1 MNIFKKR
8 LGVLYPIVISALV
21 ILALFGI
28 SRLVLSIWLY
38 ERLPSISDWLTVL
51 GRGVRIDLASV
62 SYLLILPALLA
73 TLLSFDNVVGKIWN
87 WLLRVWITAG
97 LWLVVYMEV
106 ATPPFIL
113 QYDLR
118 PNRNFIEYLI
128 YPKEVFSMLWTGYK
142 LELFISTATTIL
154 TLYVGWRWTR
164 SLVSNLHYQKWYWRP
179 FLAILVV
186 AIGVMGARSTLGHR
200 PLNPALVAY
209 SSDPMVNDLILNS
222 SYSVIFAAKQ
232 MSSEKSAFDFYP
244 NMPEKEVI
252 EVVRDSMNV
261 GQRKFESS
269 EQPTL
274 TYHQSPKESAPKNI
288 VIVLM
293 ESQGARYVKSLGGI
307 DTSPNLDRL
316 MNEGWAFT
324 NMYSTGTRSVRGIEA
339 VITGFTPTPSRA
351 VVKLGKS
358 QTDFFTIADLLKSKG
373 YVTQFVYG
381 GESHFDNMKSFFLG
395 NGFTDIKDLPTF
407 NSPKFVG
414 SWGASDEDLFD
425 KADQE
430 FTKLNK
436 EGKPFFSLVFTSSN
450 HTPYEY
456 PEGTIKHYNS
466 PNATLENAVKYADYA
481 VGKFI
486 DKARK
491 STYWDDT
498 IFLVI
503 ADHDSRATGSL
514 PVPVGHFHIPA
525 IILGKSIPAHIDKR
539 LVSQID
545 MSPTLLSLAGISG
558 YTPMIGHDLTK
569 KVPLNKQRALMQR
582 DRNFGWLN
590 AQNELVVI
598 RPEKAP
604 ATYLYDPKSDSLE
617 EKIVEPEVVRQA
629 KAHALWG
636 SLAYEKDYYK
646 ALEDYQNQH

>member
-232 MSSEKSAFDFYP
+232 MSSEK
-244 NMPEKEVI
+244 KC
-252 EVVRDSMNV
+252 
-261 GQRKFESS
+261 
-269 EQPTL
+269 L
-274 TYHQSPKESAPKNI
+274 
-288 VIVLM
+288 
-293 ESQGARYVKSLGGI
+293 
-307 DTSPNLDRL
+307 
-316 MNEGWAFT
+316 
-324 NMYSTGTRSVRGIEA
+324 
-339 VITGFTPTPSRA
+339 
-351 VVKLGKS
+351 
-358 QTDFFTIADLLKSKG
+358 
-373 YVTQFVYG
+373 
-381 GESHFDNMKSFFLG
+381 
-395 NGFTDIKDLPTF
+395 
-407 NSPKFVG
+407 
-414 SWGASDEDLFD
+414 
-425 KADQE
+425 
-430 FTKLNK
+430 
-436 EGKPFFSLVFTSSN
+436 
-450 HTPYEY
+450 
-456 PEGTIKHYNS
+456 
-466 PNATLENAVKYADYA
+466 
-481 VGKFI
+481 
-486 DKARK
+486 
-491 STYWDDT
+491 
-498 IFLVI
+498 
-503 ADHDSRATGSL
+503 
-514 PVPVGHFHIPA
+514 
-525 IILGKSIPAHIDKR
+525 
-539 LVSQID
+539 
-545 MSPTLLSLAGISG
+545 
-558 YTPMIGHDLTK
+558 
-569 KVPLNKQRALMQR
+569 
-582 DRNFGWLN
+582 
-590 AQNELVVI
+590 
-598 RPEKAP
+598 
-604 ATYLYDPKSDSLE
+604 
-617 EKIVEPEVVRQA
+617 
-629 KAHALWG
+629 
-636 SLAYEKDYYK
+636 
-646 ALEDYQNQH
+646 

>member
-1 MNIFKKR
+1 MNTFKKR
-8 LGVLYPIVISALV
+8 LGVLYPVFMAALV
-21 ILALFGI
+21 ILIIFSF
-28 SRLVLSIWLY
+28 SRLSLAIWMY
-38 ERLPSISDWLTVL
+38 DRLPSLDDWLTVL
-51 GRGVRIDLASV
+51 ARGIRIDISSI
-62 SYLLILPALLA
+62 SYLLILPALLT
-73 TLLSFDNVVGKIWN
+73 TLLSFNNIVGKIWN
-87 WLLRVWITAG
+87 WLLRVWIVAG

-142 LELFISTATTIL
+142 LELFISLVATVLTIYL
-154 TLYVGWRWTR
+154 GWRWTR
-164 SLVSNLHYQKWYWRP
+164 SWVSHMHYQKWYWRP
-179 FLAILVV
+179 ILAVLVV
-186 AIGVMGARSTLGHR
+186 ALGVMGARSTLGHR
-200 PLNPALVAY
+200 PLNPALVAF

-222 SYSVIFAAKQ
+222 SYSMIFAAKQ
-232 MSSEKSAFDFYP
+232 MKAEKSAFDVYP
-244 NMPEKEVI
+244 VMPAEEVI
-252 EVVRDSMNV
+252 EVVRNSMNV
-261 GQRKFESS
+261 AEKNFPSS
-269 EQPTL
+269 DLPTL
-274 TYHQSPKESAPKNI
+274 TYHQSPVKNHGKNI
-288 VIVLM
+288 VIILM
-293 ESQGARYVKSLGGI
+293 ESHGARYVKSLGGI

-316 MNEGWAFT
+316 MEDGWAFT

-358 QTDFFTIADLLKSKG
+358 QTDFFTIADLLRSEG
-373 YVTQFVYG
+373 YVTQFIYG

-407 NSPKFVG
+407 DSPKFVG
-414 SWGASDEDLFD
+414 SWGASDEDLYD

-430 FTKLNK
+430 FTKLNQM
-436 EGKPFFSLVFTSSN
+436 GKPFFSLVFTSSN

-456 PEGTIKHYNS
+456 PEGTIEHYNS
-466 PNATLENAVKYADYA
+466 PKNTLENAVKYADYA

-486 DKARK
+486 DKAKK
-491 STYWDDT
+491 SSYWDNT

-525 IILGKSIPAHIDKR
+525 VILGESVSPQKDDR

-545 MSPTLLSLAGISG
+545 VAPTLLSLAGISG

-569 KVPLNKQRALMQR
+569 PVPLDKQRALMQR

-590 AQNELVVI
+590 ANNELVVI
-598 RPEKAP
+598 RPEKGP
-604 ATYLYDPKSDSLE
+604 ATYLYDPSSDSLQE
-617 EKIVEPEVVRQA
+617 ESVDPDIVSQA

-636 SLAYEKDYYK
+636 SLAYEQDYHR
-646 ALEDYQNQH
+646 ALDNYQSQP